1 MKQGKIFLFLAA
13 VLITAAFACRAPRLP
28 LSPPL
33 QQTSPPVIVPQQAA
47 TPQPPVAPD
56 LAAYQDILTS
66 IYERASPGVVSIR
79 VLTTDGEAMGSGWVY
94 DQEGH
99 IITNYHVVEGFS
111 DFEIDFSS
119 GLKVRGE
126 VIANDLD
133 SDIAVIKVDVPPEEL
148 YPLPL
153 GDSDQLKVGQTVVAI
168 GNPFGLSGTMT
179 VGIISAVG
187 RTLPSMRPAPGSRGS
202 HFTAA
207 DIIQTDTAINPG
219 NSGGPLLNLNG
230 EVIGINRAIRT
241 ESFNT
246 GGEPVNS
253 GIGFAVSINMVKRVV
268 PSLIDSGNYNY
279 PYLGISSYEEIS
291 LLLQEALELP
301 QATGAYV
308 SEISPNSP
316 AEKAGLRGGST
327 PTEISGYN
335 KGGDLIIAIDGVDI
349 KSFGEM
355 LTYLVTNKKPGDTVV
370 LTILRDGERMEVPLT
385 LENRP

>member
-1 MKQGKIFLFLAA
+1 MKQGKIFLILAA
-13 VLITAAFACRAPRLP
+13 TLLTSILACRVPQLP
-28 LSPPL
+28 FGSSAQSTLSTQNGL
-33 QQTSPPVIVPQQAA
+33 QQTS
-47 TPQPPVAPD
+47 TSQPPIAPD
-56 LAAYQDILTS
+56 LLAYQDILTRL
-66 IYERASPGVVSIR
+66 YENASLGVVSIR
-79 VLTTDGEAMGSGWVY
+79 VLTTQGEAMGSGWVF
-94 DQEGH
+94 DKEGH

-133 SDIAVIKVDVPPEEL
+133 SDIAVIKVNVPPEQL

-153 GDSDQLKVGQTVVAI
+153 GNSDQLKVGQTVIAI

-187 RTLPSMRPAPGSRGS
+187 RTLPSMRPAPNGSP
-202 HFTAA
+202 FTAA

-219 NSGGPLLNLNG
+219 NSGGPLINLNG

-246 GGEPVNS
+246 SGEPINS
-253 GIGFAVSINMVKRVV
+253 GIGFAVSINMVKMVV
-268 PSLIDSGNYNY
+268 PSLIANGNYNY
-279 PYLGISSYEEIS
+279 PYLGISSYDEIS

-308 SEISPNSP
+308 SDVTAGSP
-316 AEKAGLRGGST
+316 AEAAGLNGGST
-327 PTEISGYN
+327 PSDIPGYS
-335 KGGDLIIAIDGVDI
+335 KGGDLIVAVDGVEVR
-349 KSFGEM
+349 SFGEM
-355 LTYLVTNKKPGDTVV
+355 LTYLVINKKPGDTVI
-370 LTILRDGERMEVPLT
+370 LTILRDGQRMEVPLT